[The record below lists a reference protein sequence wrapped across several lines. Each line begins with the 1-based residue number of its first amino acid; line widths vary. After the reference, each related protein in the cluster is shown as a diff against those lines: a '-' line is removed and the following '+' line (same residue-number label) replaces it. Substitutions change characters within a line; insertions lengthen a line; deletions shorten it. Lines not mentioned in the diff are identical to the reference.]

1 MLGAEG
7 CMVTIG
13 SSLLAGTSQEIA
25 LEAFIH
31 AVPESGERRELSDS
45 GPAGTTPPVNVR

>member
-1 MLGAEG
+1 
-7 CMVTIG
+7 MVTIG

-31 AVPESGERRELSDS
+31 AVPESGKRRELT
-45 GPAGTTPPVNVR
+45 GGAATYGQCTVTAFERP